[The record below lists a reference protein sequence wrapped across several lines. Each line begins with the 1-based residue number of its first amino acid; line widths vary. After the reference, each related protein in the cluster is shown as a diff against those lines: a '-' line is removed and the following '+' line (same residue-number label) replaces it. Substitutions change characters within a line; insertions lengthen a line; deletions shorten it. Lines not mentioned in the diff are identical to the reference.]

1 MSADAPIQANIST
14 SGCRRRERLGRQGA
28 AFSIALF
35 GAFVVLRVP
44 WFWRLVLFFPAA
56 GAAISL
62 LQSRRT
68 VCVLRAKQGV
78 FENEDGST
86 RPVSDDEARASRA
99 IARGIQ
105 RDAVLIGAAS
115 TGAAVALAF
124 V

>member
-1 MSADAPIQANIST
+1 MNPGTPIRANISA
-14 SGCRRRERLGRQGA
+14 SGCRRRDRLGRQGA

-44 WFWRLVLFFPAA
+44 WFWRLLLFIPAA
-56 GAAISL
+56 GAATSI

-68 VCVLRAKQGV
+68 TCVLRARQGT

-86 RPVSDDEARASRA
+86 RPVSEEEARASRA

-105 RDAVLIGAAS
+105 RDAALIGAAS
-115 TGAAVALAF
+115 TGVAVALAF

>member
-1 MSADAPIQANIST
+1 MSQVAPIRANIST

-35 GAFVVLRVP
+35 GAFVVFHVP
-44 WFWRLVLFFPAA
+44 WFWRFVLFFPVALAA
-56 GAAISL
+56 TSI

-68 VCVLRAKQGV
+68 TCVLRASQGV

-86 RPVSDDEARASRA
+86 TPVSDEEARASRV

-105 RDAVLIGAAS
+105 RDAILIGAAS